1 MNTEKIEHI
10 KGQAVPRPYRNGV
23 SQNGQAR
30 VLPFVNPAT
39 GETFGEVV
47 MTSPTVVKEARREM
61 AAAAPIWA
69 AKPVKERVR
78 ILRQL
83 QRLMIDQVDE
93 ITAVINQD
101 GGKSRQEALTEVFV
115 TVNLI
120 DEYCKH
126 APRWLRRRRVPTGLQ
141 IFKKAY
147 MEQKPHGVVGIIG
160 PWNYPLVLQISPIIS
175 ALLAG
180 NTVLAKPSEVT
191 AATGVML
198 DGLFKSVADLSPFV
212 RFLHGDGEVG
222 AALVDARPD
231 LVFLTGSTKTGRIVM
246 KKAAET
252 MTPVICEL
260 GGKDPMIV
268 LDDADLKAAARW
280 GVWGATYNAGQTCMA
295 VERVYVMESVYD
307 EFVRH
312 AVAEVAG
319 LKVGYSPQLDN
330 PSDIGPLTFA
340 RQVEIIEDHL
350 QDALDKGA
358 RILIGG
364 RREGM
369 FMEPTILLDVD
380 HTMHIM
386 QEETFGPILPIMRVP
401 TEQQT
406 IYLANDSELGLSA
419 SVWSRD
425 LARAQRVAGQLAV
438 GSVNINDTISHF
450 GIPRLPF
457 GGIKQSGIGRTHGKK
472 DMLQFTYTQSYV
484 VGQPPLAIDIATILR
499 EPGHYEL
506 GRAILQAAFGTTPSQ
521 RLRPLTDHLP
531 VEVDEEAVDKGVK
544 LAGLGLGAL
553 AVATAVWQLAKRA

>member
-1 MNTEKIEHI
+1 MKAKSDELI
-10 KGQAVPRPYRNGV
+10 KGKIVEQDG
-23 SQNGQAR
+23 AR
-30 VLPFVNPAT
+30 ILPFVNPAT
-39 GETFGEVV
+39 GAMFGQVVVSTSAEVQQ
-47 MTSPTVVKEARREM
+47 ARREM
-61 AAAAPIWA
+61 GAAASIWA

-83 QRLMIDQVDE
+83 QQEMINQVDE

-101 GGKSRQEALTEVFV
+101 GGKSRQDALTEVFV

-147 MEQKPHGVVGIIG
+147 MAQKPHGVVGIIG

-180 NTVLAKPSEVT
+180 NTIVAKSSEVT

-198 DGLFKSVADLSPFV
+198 DGLFQSIPDLAPFV

-222 AALVDARPD
+222 AALVDSRPD
-231 LVFLTGSTKTGRIVM
+231 LIFLTGSTKTGQIVM
-246 KKAAET
+246 RKAAET

-268 LDDADLKAAARW
+268 LDDADLEAAARW

-295 VERVYVMESVYD
+295 VERVYVMDSVYD

-319 LKVGYSPQLDN
+319 TKVGYSPDMTN
-330 PSDIGPLTFA
+330 PNDLGPLTFA
-340 RQVEIIEDHL
+340 RQVDIIERHM

-358 RILIGG
+358 RILLGG
-364 RREGM
+364 RRQGM
-369 FMEPTILLDVD
+369 MMEPTILLDVD
-380 HTMHIM
+380 HTMLIM

-401 TEQQT
+401 SEQEA
-406 IYLANDSELGLSA
+406 IYLANDSDLGLSA
-419 SVWSRD
+419 SVWSGN
-425 LARAQRVAGQLAV
+425 LKRAQRVASQLAV

-472 DMLQFTYTQSYV
+472 DLLQFTYTQSYV
-484 VGQPPLAIDIATILR
+484 VGQPPHSFDVATILR

-506 GRAILQAAFGTTPSQ
+506 GRTIMQAAFGTTPSQ

-531 VEVDEEAVDKGVK
+531 VTVDEEAVDKGVK
-544 LAGLGLGAL
+544 LAGIALGAL
-553 AVATAVWQLAKRA
+553 AAVTAVWQLAKRA